1 MTPRK
6 LLTLVLIIGAA
17 GLMATA
23 CGRRAP
29 LESPAQAAARAA
41 REARTSG
48 TVAEEKNA
56 DTEKPKRFILDPL
69 LD

>member
-6 LLTLVLIIGAA
+6 LLTLVLVLSAA

-29 LESPAQAAARAA
+29 LESPAQASA
-41 REARTSG
+41 REAQETRASG
-48 TVAEEKNA
+48 AAAEEKNA
-56 DTEKPKRFILDPL
+56 DADKPKRFILDPL